1 MGVGVERVEGD
12 GVHVGTMTAQL
23 LGGLFQGGR
32 GASREPH
39 RARAARDQPACGGER
54 DLGRTAEDEQGLGE
68 AEGVLHGSS
77 S

>member
-1 MGVGVERVEGD
+1 MKSFFAATVVVIC
-12 GVHVGTMTAQL
+12 VSGTVTAQL
-23 LGGLFQGGR
+23 LRGPLQGGR

-39 RARAARDQPACGGER
+39 RAGAARDETAGRGER

-68 AEGVLHGSS
+68 AEGVLHDSS